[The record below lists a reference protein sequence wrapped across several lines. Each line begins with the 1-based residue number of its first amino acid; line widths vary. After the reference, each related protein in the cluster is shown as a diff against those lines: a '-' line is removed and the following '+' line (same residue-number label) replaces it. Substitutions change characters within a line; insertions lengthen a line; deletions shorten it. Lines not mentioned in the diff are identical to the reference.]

1 MKCSDESPKGCFEAF
16 VDAKSYER
24 YCREK
29 YPLEA
34 ETLFDN
40 FDKAEK
46 HYCRFLRDM
55 PDLGENM
62 MARNMLDWFTM
73 IWKKY
78 SRPTCDTCV

>member
-1 MKCSDESPKGCFEAF
+1 MKRAYAISQY
-16 VDAKSYER
+16 AKPCEK
-24 YCREK
+24 YCREA
-29 YPLEA
+29 YPDEA
-34 ETLFDN
+34 EEIFR
-40 FDKAEK
+40 KAEEYYLEFMK
-46 HYCRFLRDM
+46 DM